1 MSLTKNLESSV
12 PKKTAHSI
20 AQLPVVEYSSASV
33 LRNPVGLLKVIGVDL
48 WRCRGLAWV
57 LFHRDL
63 MAQYRQSY
71 LGYLWIFAPVLTT
84 VITWTFL
91 TSQNIVQSFDTDIP
105 YPAYVFV
112 GTLIWTAF
120 SAALTQP
127 LASFTAGSAVFMKLK
142 VAPEAFILAGFGKL
156 AFDLAIRLL
165 MLVLVCVLFK
175 VAPAATAPLV
185 LVAIALAMLLGGAI
199 GVLMI
204 PIGSLYGD
212 VSRIVGMVVA
222 FGMYLTP
229 VVYPVPVAGWSRTL
243 FELNPMTTV
252 VLASRDWLSHGIGSH
267 GPGTILIAVI
277 SAILFFVGI
286 VLLRVFLPHLVERMG
301 M

>member
-1 MSLTKNLESSV
+1 MSLIESLESSIHKEAE
-12 PKKTAHSI
+12 PPIGH
-20 AQLPVVEYSSASV
+20 LPVVEYSSASA
-33 LRNPVGLLKVIGVDL
+33 LRNPVNLLMEIGVDL

-71 LGYLWIFAPVLTT
+71 LGYLWILAPVLTT
-84 VITWTFL
+84 VVTWTFL
-91 TSQNIVQSFDTDIP
+91 TSQNIVPSFDTDIP

-112 GTLIWTAF
+112 GTVIWTAF

-165 MLVLVCVLFK
+165 MLVLVCMLFK
-175 VAPAATAPLV
+175 VTPAATAPLV
-185 LVAIALAMLLGGAI
+185 LVGIALAMLLGGALGI
-199 GVLMI
+199 LMI

-212 VSRIVGMVVA
+212 VARIVGMVVA

-229 VVYPVPVAGWSRTL
+229 VVYPVPTAGWSRTL
-243 FELNPMTTV
+243 IEWNPMTTV
-252 VLASRDWLSHGIGSH
+252 VLATRDWLSHGIGSH
-267 GPGTILIAVI
+267 FPATIMIAAA
-277 SAILFFVGI
+277 SAILFFLGI

>member
-1 MSLTKNLESSV
+1 MSILSNRTEVQAVSPLV
-12 PKKTAHSI
+12 T
-20 AQLPVVEYSSASV
+20 VEYSSESA
-33 LRNPVGLLKVIGVDL
+33 LKAPFRLTQEILTDL
-48 WRCRGLAWV
+48 WRSRGLAWI

-91 TSQNIVQSFDTDIP
+91 TSQNIVQTFDTDIP
-105 YPAYVFV
+105 YPAYVFF
-112 GTLIWTAF
+112 GTVIWTAF
-120 SAALTQP
+120 SSALTQP

-156 AFDLAIRLL
+156 AFDLLIRLL

-175 VAPAATAPLV
+175 VSPATTAPLV
-185 LVAIALAMLLGGAI
+185 LVGVLLAMFLGGAI

-204 PIGSLYGD
+204 PVGSLYGD

-229 VVYPVPVAGWSRTL
+229 VVYPVPSAGWSRTL
-243 FELNPMTTV
+243 FEWNPMTTV
-252 VLASRDWLSHGIGSH
+252 VLASRDWLSHGIGTH
-267 GPGTILIAVI
+267 GSAAILIAAA
-277 SAILFFVGI
+277 SAFLFFVGI
-286 VLLRVFLPHLVERMG
+286 ILLRVVLPHLVERMG

>member
-1 MSLTKNLESSV
+1 MSLTENLESRI
-12 PKKTAHSI
+12 PEKTEPSI
-20 AQLPVVEYSSASV
+20 ARLPVVEYSSASA
-33 LRNPVGLLKVIGVDL
+33 LRNPAGLLMEIGVEL

-112 GTLIWTAF
+112 GTVIWTAF

-165 MLVLVCVLFK
+165 MLVAVCIVFK

-185 LVAIALAMLLGGAI
+185 LVGITLAMLLGGAI
-199 GVLMI
+199 GVLLI

-229 VVYPVPVAGWSRTL
+229 VVYPVPAAGWSRTL
-243 FELNPMTTV
+243 FEWNPMTTV

-267 GPGTILIAVI
+267 LPATIVIAAASAFLFLFGT
-277 SAILFFVGI
+277 

>member
-1 MSLTKNLESSV
+1 MSLTEKLESSIQ
-12 PKKTAHSI
+12 KKAEHPI
-20 AQLPVVEYSSASV
+20 GHLPVVEYSSASA
-33 LRNPVGLLKVIGVDL
+33 LRNPAGLLMEIGVEL

-112 GTLIWTAF
+112 GTVIWTAF

-156 AFDLAIRLL
+156 AFDLTIRLL
-165 MLVLVCVLFK
+165 MLVLVCILFE

-185 LVAIALAMLLGGAI
+185 LVGIGLATLLGGAI
-199 GVLMI
+199 GVLLI

-229 VVYPVPVAGWSRTL
+229 VVYPVPAAGWSRTL
-243 FELNPMTTV
+243 FEWNPMTTV
-252 VLASRDWLSHGIGSH
+252 VLASRDWLSHGIGPH
-267 GPGTILIAVI
+267 VPAMIAI
-277 SAILFFVGI
+277 AAASAMLFFVGI

>member
-1 MSLTKNLESSV
+1 MTE
-12 PKKTAHSI
+12 TAE
-20 AQLPVVEYSSASV
+20 LPVVVYSPESPLAH
-33 LRNPVGLLKVIGVDL
+33 PVRLIKEICADL
-48 WRCRGLAWV
+48 WRCRGLAWI

-84 VITWTFL
+84 VITWSFL
-91 TSQNIVQSFDTDIP
+91 TSQNIVQSFETDIP

-112 GTLIWTAF
+112 GTVIWTAF

-127 LASFTAGSAVFMKLK
+127 LAAFTAGSTVFMKLK

-165 MLVLVCVLFK
+165 MLVLVCIVFK
-175 VAPAATAPLV
+175 VPLAVTAPLV
-185 LVAIALAMLLGGAI
+185 LVGITVAMLLGGAF

-229 VVYPVPVAGWSRTL
+229 VVYPVPAAGWSKTL
-243 FELNPMTTV
+243 FEWNPMTIV

-267 GPGTILIAVI
+267 LSGMILI
-277 SAILFFVGI
+277 SATSAFLFFFGI
-286 VLLRVFLPHLVERMG
+286 LLLRIFLPHLVERMG

>member
-1 MSLTKNLESSV
+1 
-12 PKKTAHSI
+12 
-20 AQLPVVEYSSASV
+20 
-33 LRNPVGLLKVIGVDL
+33 
-48 WRCRGLAWV
+48 
-57 LFHRDL
+57 

-84 VITWTFL
+84 VITWSFL
-91 TSQNIVQSFDTDIP
+91 TSQNIVQSFPTDIP

-112 GTLIWTAF
+112 GTVIWTAF

-127 LASFTAGSAVFMKLK
+127 LASFTAGSTVFMKLK

-165 MLVLVCVLFK
+165 MLVLVCLVFK
-175 VAPAATAPLV
+175 VPLAITAPLV
-185 LVAIALAMLLGGAI
+185 LVGITVAMLLGGAF

-229 VVYPVPVAGWSRTL
+229 VVYPVPAAGWSKTL
-243 FELNPMTTV
+243 FEWNPMTTV

-267 GPGTILIAVI
+267 LPGMILI
-277 SAILFFVGI
+277 SATSALLFFFGI
-286 VLLRVFLPHLVERMG
+286 VLLRIFLPHLVERMG

>member
-1 MSLTKNLESSV
+1 MSRQSD
-12 PKKTAHSI
+12 KTPI
-20 AQLPVVEYSSASV
+20 LAQSPLATVEYSSDSA
-33 LRNPVGLLKVIGVDL
+33 LKTPSRLAQEILQDL
-48 WRCRGLAWV
+48 WRSRGLAWI

-91 TSQNIVQSFDTDIP
+91 TSQNIVQTFDTDIP
-105 YPAYVFV
+105 YPAYVFF
-112 GTLIWTAF
+112 GTVIWTAF
-120 SAALTQP
+120 SSALTQP

-156 AFDLAIRLL
+156 AFDLLIRLL

-175 VAPAATAPLV
+175 VSPAATAPLV
-185 LVAIALAMLLGGAI
+185 LVGVLLAMSLGGAI

-204 PIGSLYGD
+204 PVASLYGD
-212 VSRIVGMVVA
+212 VSRIVSMAVA

-229 VVYPVPVAGWSRTL
+229 VVYPVPSGGWSRTL
-243 FELNPMTTV
+243 FEWNPMTTV
-252 VLASRDWLSHGIGSH
+252 ILASRDWLSHGIGSH
-267 GPGTILIAVI
+267 GPAALLIAAV
-277 SAILFFVGI
+277 SAILFIAGVI
-286 VLLRVFLPHLVERMG
+286 QLRVVLPHLVERMG